1 MLKKYLILFFI
12 VTMVVQVKLSWGD
25 TYNFRH
31 TNWGMSPEEVIASE
45 TMAPI
50 EKDEKMIK
58 YKTQI
63 LDKNVELLY
72 LFAQNKLIGASYKLD
87 ENYLNSERF
96 IKTYTRFKE
105 ELVKKYGQPA
115 KEITHWKNDAFKS
128 DRSKW
133 GIALSL
139 GYLEYFTFWETPG
152 TTVSCGLKENNYYVL
167 CSVEYWSMEFSSL
180 LDKNKNGDKTDVTN
194 PLNVHS
200 IMYSAHREP
209 QGLMTGSAVQF
220 KK

>member
-1 MLKKYLILFFI
+1 MLKKIFMIFFI
-12 VTMVVQVKLSWGD
+12 VSMVAQVKLSWGD
-25 TYNFRH
+25 TYNFRF
-31 TNWGMSPEEVIASE
+31 TKWGMTPAEVISSE
-45 TMAPI
+45 KMDPI

-72 LFAQNKLIGASYKLD
+72 LFAQNKLIGASYRLD

-96 IKTYTRFKE
+96 IKAYARFKE
-105 ELVKKYGQPA
+105 ELIKKYGPPN
-115 KEITHWKNDAFKS
+115 KEITNWKNDAFKS
-128 DRSKW
+128 DRNKW

-167 CSVEYWSMEFSSL
+167 CSVEYWSVELSNL
-180 LDKNKNGDKTDVTN
+180 LDIKNTGDKPD
-194 PLNVHS
+194 P
-200 IMYSAHREP
+200 
-209 QGLMTGSAVQF
+209 F
-220 KK
+220 

>member
-1 MLKKYLILFFI
+1 MLKKIFVLFFI
-12 VTMVVQVKLSWGD
+12 VSMVAQVKLSWGD
-25 TYNFRH
+25 TYNFRY
-31 TNWGMSPEEVIASE
+31 TRWGMTPEEVIASE

-50 EKDEKMIK
+50 EKDETMIK
-58 YKTQI
+58 YNTQL

-105 ELVKKYGQPA
+105 QLIKKYGPPI

-152 TTVSCGLKENNYYVL
+152 TTVSCGLKEKNYYVL
-167 CSVEYWSMEFSSL
+167 CSVDYWSMEFSNL
-180 LDKNKNGDKTDVTN
+180 LDKNKNEDKPN
-194 PLNVHS
+194 P
-200 IMYSAHREP
+200 
-209 QGLMTGSAVQF
+209 F
-220 KK
+220 

>member
-12 VTMVVQVKLSWGD
+12 VSMVAQAKLSWGD
-25 TYNFRH
+25 TYNFRY
-31 TNWGMSPEEVIASE
+31 TRWGMTPEEVIASE

-50 EKDEKMIK
+50 EKDETMIK
-58 YKTQI
+58 YNTQI
-63 LDKNVELLY
+63 LDKKVELLY
-72 LFAQNKLIGASYKLD
+72 VFAQNKLIGASYKLD

-96 IKTYTRFKE
+96 IKTYARFKE
-105 ELVKKYGQPA
+105 ELIKKYGPPN

-152 TTVSCGLKENNYYVL
+152 TTVSCGLKEQNYYVL
-167 CSVEYWSMEFSSL
+167 CSVDYWSLEFSNL
-180 LDKNKNGDKTDVTN
+180 LEKNKNGDKPN
-194 PLNVHS
+194 P
-200 IMYSAHREP
+200 
-209 QGLMTGSAVQF
+209 F
-220 KK
+220 

>member
-1 MLKKYLILFFI
+1 MLKKIFLTFFI
-12 VTMVVQVKLSWGD
+12 ISMVAQVKLSWGD
-25 TYNFRH
+25 TYNFRF
-31 TNWGMSPEEVIASE
+31 TKWGMTPAEVISSE
-45 TMAPI
+45 KMDPV

-72 LFAQNKLIGASYKLD
+72 VFAQNKLIGASYRLD

-96 IKTYTRFKE
+96 IQAYARFKE
-105 ELVKKYGQPA
+105 ELIKKYGPPN
-115 KEITHWKNDAFKS
+115 KEITNWENDAFKS

-167 CSVEYWSMEFSSL
+167 CSVEYWSVELSNL
-180 LDKNKNGDKTDVTN
+180 LDIKNNGDKLD
-194 PLNVHS
+194 P
-200 IMYSAHREP
+200 
-209 QGLMTGSAVQF
+209 F
-220 KK
+220 

>member
-12 VTMVVQVKLSWGD
+12 VSIVAQVKLGWGD

-31 TNWGMSPEEVIASE
+31 TKWGMTPEEVIASE
-45 TMAPI
+45 TMTPTA
-50 EKDEKMIK
+50 KDEKMIK

-63 LDKNVELLY
+63 LDKKVELHY

-96 IKTYTRFKE
+96 IKTYARFKE
-105 ELVKKYGQPA
+105 ELIKKYGTPS

-139 GYLEYFTFWETPG
+139 GYLEYFTFWETPA
-152 TTVSCGLKENNYYVL
+152 TTVSCGLKEDNYYVL
-167 CSVEYWSMEFSSL
+167 CSVDYWSMEFSNL
-180 LDKNKNGDKTDVTN
+180 LDKNKNEEKPN
-194 PLNVHS
+194 P
-200 IMYSAHREP
+200 
-209 QGLMTGSAVQF
+209 F
-220 KK
+220 

>member
-1 MLKKYLILFFI
+1 MLKKIWMLIF
-12 VTMVVQVKLSWGD
+12 MVSLVAQVESGWAD

-31 TNWGMSPEEVIASE
+31 TKWGMTPDEVVASE
-45 TMAPI
+45 TMEPI
-50 EKDEKMIK
+50 EKDEKMIR

-63 LDKNVELLY
+63 LDKDVELLY
-72 LFAQNKLIGASYKLD
+72 LFAQNKLVGASYMLD

-105 ELVKKYGQPA
+105 ELIKKYGSPS
-115 KEITHWKNDAFKS
+115 KEITQWKNDAFKS

-139 GYLEYFTFWETPG
+139 GYLEYLTFWETAS

-167 CSVEYWSMEFSSL
+167 CSVEYWSLEFSNL
-180 LDKNKNGDKTDVTN
+180 LDKNQNEDKPN
-194 PLNVHS
+194 P
-200 IMYSAHREP
+200 
-209 QGLMTGSAVQF
+209 F
-220 KK
+220 

>member
-1 MLKKYLILFFI
+1 MLKKIFVLLFI
-12 VTMVVQVKLSWGD
+12 VGMVTQVKLSWGD

-31 TNWGMSPEEVIASE
+31 TSWGMTPEEVIASE

-58 YKTQI
+58 YNTQI
-63 LDKNVELLY
+63 LNKNVELLY

-96 IKTYTRFKE
+96 IKAYTRFKG
-105 ELVKKYGQPA
+105 ELIKKYGQPN
-115 KEITHWKNDAFKS
+115 KEITQWKNDAFKS

-152 TTVSCGLKENNYYVL
+152 TTVSCGLKEDNYYVL
-167 CSVEYWSMEFSSL
+167 CSVEYWSMEFSNL
-180 LDKNKNGDKTDVTN
+180 LDKKNTNGDKPN
-194 PLNVHS
+194 P
-200 IMYSAHREP
+200 
-209 QGLMTGSAVQF
+209 F
-220 KK
+220 

>member
-1 MLKKYLILFFI
+1 MFKKYLVLLFL
-12 VTMVVQVKLSWGD
+12 MSLMAQVNLSWGD
-25 TYNFRH
+25 TYNFRY
-31 TNWGMSPEEVIASE
+31 TKWGMTPEEDIASE

-50 EKDEKMIK
+50 EKDETLIK
-58 YKTQI
+58 YNTQI
-63 LDKNVELLY
+63 LNKNVELLY
-72 LFAQNKLIGASYKLD
+72 VFAQNKLIGASYKLD

-105 ELVKKYGQPA
+105 ELKKKYGLPN

-152 TTVSCGLKENNYYVL
+152 TTVSCGLKEKNYYVL
-167 CSVEYWSMEFSSL
+167 CSIEYWSMEFSNL
-180 LDKNKNGDKTDVTN
+180 LDKNKNGDKPD
-194 PLNVHS
+194 P
-200 IMYSAHREP
+200 
-209 QGLMTGSAVQF
+209 F
-220 KK
+220 

>member
-167 CSVEYWSMEFSSL
+167 CSVEYWSMEFSNL
-180 LDKNKNGDKTDVTN
+180 LDKNKNGDKPD
-194 PLNVHS
+194 P
-200 IMYSAHREP
+200 
-209 QGLMTGSAVQF
+209 F
-220 KK
+220 

>member
-1 MLKKYLILFFI
+1 MLKKIFVLFFI
-12 VTMVVQVKLSWGD
+12 ISMVAQVKLSWGD
-25 TYNFRH
+25 TYNFRY
-31 TNWGMSPEEVIASE
+31 TRWGMTPEEVIASE

-50 EKDEKMIK
+50 EKDETMIK
-58 YKTQI
+58 YNTQL

-105 ELVKKYGQPA
+105 QLIKKYGLPN

-139 GYLEYFTFWETPG
+139 GYLEYFTIWETPD

-167 CSVEYWSMEFSSL
+167 CSVDYWSIEFSNL
-180 LDKNKNGDKTDVTN
+180 LDKNKNGDKPD
-194 PLNVHS
+194 P
-200 IMYSAHREP
+200 
-209 QGLMTGSAVQF
+209 F
-220 KK
+220 

>member
-72 LFAQNKLIGASYKLD
+72 VFAQNKLIGASYKLD

-96 IKTYTRFKE
+96 IQTYTRFKE
-105 ELVKKYGQPA
+105 ELIKKYGQPA

-128 DRSKW
+128 DRSRW

-180 LDKNKNGDKTDVTN
+180 LDKNKNGDKTD
-194 PLNVHS
+194 P
-200 IMYSAHREP
+200 
-209 QGLMTGSAVQF
+209 F
-220 KK
+220 

>member
-12 VTMVVQVKLSWGD
+12 VSMVAQVKLSWGD
-25 TYNFRH
+25 TYNFRN
-31 TNWGMSPEEVIASE
+31 TKWGMSPEEVIASE
-45 TMAPI
+45 KMAPI
-50 EKDEKMIK
+50 KKDEKMIK

-87 ENYLNSERF
+87 EIYLNSERF

-105 ELVKKYGQPA
+105 ELIKEYGAPN

-167 CSVEYWSMEFSSL
+167 CSVEYWSMEFSNL
-180 LDKNKNGDKTDVTN
+180 LDKTKNGDKPD
-194 PLNVHS
+194 L
-200 IMYSAHREP
+200 
-209 QGLMTGSAVQF
+209 F
-220 KK
+220 

>member
-1 MLKKYLILFFI
+1 MLKKIFMLFFI
-12 VTMVVQVKLSWGD
+12 VSMVAQVKLSWSD
-25 TYNFRH
+25 TYNFRY
-31 TNWGMSPEEVIASE
+31 TKWGMSPAEVISSE
-45 TMAPI
+45 KMDPI

-72 LFAQNKLIGASYKLD
+72 LFAENKLIGASYKLD

-96 IKTYTRFKE
+96 IKAYARFKE
-105 ELVKKYGQPA
+105 ELIKKYGPPN
-115 KEITHWKNDAFKS
+115 KEITNWKNDAFKS

-152 TTVSCGLKENNYYVL
+152 TKVSCGLKENNYYVL
-167 CSVEYWSMEFSSL
+167 CSVEYWSMEFSNL
-180 LDKNKNGDKTDVTN
+180 LNKNKNVDKLD
-194 PLNVHS
+194 P
-200 IMYSAHREP
+200 
-209 QGLMTGSAVQF
+209 F
-220 KK
+220 